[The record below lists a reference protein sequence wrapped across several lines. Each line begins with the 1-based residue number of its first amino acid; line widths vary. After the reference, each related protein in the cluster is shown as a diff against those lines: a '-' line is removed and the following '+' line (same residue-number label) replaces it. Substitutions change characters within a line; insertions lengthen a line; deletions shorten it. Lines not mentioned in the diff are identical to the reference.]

1 MDKKARPIEMVDYD
15 YKKVKC
21 YFQKMYL
28 PVRKTPVN
36 LLEGFG
42 IVSIKYNSVPKTS
55 WSVRSFSGFHT

>member
-1 MDKKARPIEMVDYD
+1 MVDYD